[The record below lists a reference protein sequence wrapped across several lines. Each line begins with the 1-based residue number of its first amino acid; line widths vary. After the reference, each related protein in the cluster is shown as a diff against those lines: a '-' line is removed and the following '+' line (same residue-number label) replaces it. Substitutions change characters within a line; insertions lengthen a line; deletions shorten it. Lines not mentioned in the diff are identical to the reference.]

1 MRAQM
6 ITSLLR
12 ARPVARR
19 IAPTFARASSG
30 QVHEETFES
39 FTERYVTFFQQAQ
52 DLFEVQRGLN
62 NCFAHDLV
70 PAPSVIEAA
79 VRAARRVND
88 YATAVRVF
96 EGIKE
101 KVENKQQYQ
110 AYLDELKPVREE
122 LDERLLAAA
131 RSDNEE
137 LVLEVFEQEGTFNIN
152 FQDGLGNTALHYA
165 ASHGST
171 GVLEYILSHEECDVD
186 LTNRLEGATPLH
198 LALRLGDPEIRVLV
212 VESLL
217 DAGANTMIKNKHGQ
231 TALSLLGP
239 NDTEI
244 RTLMRKAQ
252 AEANVSRDDIADDDD
267 DEDGSGSGS
276 GSDED

>member
-1 MRAQM
+1 MRAQLVA
-6 ITSLLR
+6 SLLR
-12 ARPVARR
+12 TRPIAVRRVAPMLARP
-19 IAPTFARASSG
+19 SSNAA
-30 QVHEETFES
+30 HEETFES

-122 LDERLLAAA
+122 LGINVR
-131 RSDNEE
+131 EE
-137 LVLEVFEQEGTFNIN
+137 L
-152 FQDGLGNTALHYA
+152 Y
-165 ASHGST
+165 SS
-171 GVLEYILSHEECDVD
+171 
-186 LTNRLEGATPLH
+186 
-198 LALRLGDPEIRVLV
+198 
-212 VESLL
+212 
-217 DAGANTMIKNKHGQ
+217 
-231 TALSLLGP
+231 
-239 NDTEI
+239 
-244 RTLMRKAQ
+244 
-252 AEANVSRDDIADDDD
+252 
-267 DEDGSGSGS
+267 
-276 GSDED
+276 